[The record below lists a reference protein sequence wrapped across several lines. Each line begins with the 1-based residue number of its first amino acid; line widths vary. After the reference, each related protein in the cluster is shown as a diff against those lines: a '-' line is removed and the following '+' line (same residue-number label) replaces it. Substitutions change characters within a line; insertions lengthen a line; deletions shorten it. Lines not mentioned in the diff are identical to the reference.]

1 MPPLNCRASGFV
13 QSNLWS
19 IAESDPGNSTPG
31 AAYSGSW
38 LGKSRLCG
46 HPDLEPDSFANAN
59 SGRER
64 ISTGF
69 VCELANSERAE
80 SRPIILGMRRRRN
93 VRFRGSRKLA
103 PPNPAKAGSSEAPG
117 SGRCKG
123 ANRMIG
129 VEARGLATVAQAT
142 GEGCL
147 GNPRRIMP
155 NPGELTATAES
166 RQLSPTGSR
175 AAAWQ

>member
-1 MPPLNCRASGFV
+1 MFRCGLAGDQVAS
-13 QSNLWS
+13 
-19 IAESDPGNSTPG
+19 ESP
-31 AAYSGSW
+31 
-38 LGKSRLCG
+38 
-46 HPDLEPDSFANAN
+46 
-59 SGRER
+59 
-64 ISTGF
+64 TGF
-69 VCELANSERAE
+69 VRELANSERAE
-80 SRPIILGMRRRRN
+80 LRPIILGMRRRRN

-147 GNPRRIMP
+147 GNPRLAHAQYVKLAGR
-155 NPGELTATAES
+155 
-166 RQLSPTGSR
+166 
-175 AAAWQ
+175 